1 MELTGE
7 KVIEAPRE
15 RLFEALR
22 DRVVLRQ
29 TLPGIR
35 SIGTGDEGG
44 CVVELAVKL
53 GGLRAKLEGA
63 FDLYDDDPPAGYSLF
78 GRADAGALGGLHAHA
93 HVALASVDETA
104 TNVAYHLSV
113 DLEGRL
119 GELEPSV
126 VEAKARELALEFFSR
141 LELCLVT
148 EEQTAELVQLKGSR
162 APIRLELPPPAVDE
176 PETANTGDAAPAGS
190 ARPSARDGVADERG
204 RARAPDAAARAVTD
218 QRRPVAVTQNAD
230 AADRPE
236 QRRTSPKLDP
246 PRLAEPPLRP
256 EPRSEAVRPGIVL
269 IENEPPPGG
278 TPRFGESAP
287 DAPTRPTTNR
297 GRASPRLGRTAEPTG
312 RPAAAG
318 ADRGQAASS
327 GTRTGTASASPAGR
341 AEAAGSRR
349 DPHATGDE
357 PRPIV
362 RWTLVAVGVLTII
375 VLLADSF

>member
-78 GRADAGALGGLHAHA
+78 GRADAGALGGVHAHA

-148 EEQTAELVQLKGSR
+148 EEQTAELVQLQGSR
-162 APIRLELPPPAVDE
+162 APIRLELPPPAVDA
-176 PETANTGDAAPAGS
+176 PETAETGDAAASAGS
-190 ARPSARDGVADERG
+190 VRPSAPDGVGDEKG
-204 RARAPDAAARAVTD
+204 RAPAPDAAAREVTA
-218 QRRPVAVTQNAD
+218 QRRPVATMQSAD

-236 QRRTSPKLDP
+236 RRRTSPKLDP

-287 DAPTRPTTNR
+287 DAPARPTTNR

-318 ADRGQAASS
+318 ADRGQAAPS
-327 GTRTGTASASPAGR
+327 GTGTASASPAGR